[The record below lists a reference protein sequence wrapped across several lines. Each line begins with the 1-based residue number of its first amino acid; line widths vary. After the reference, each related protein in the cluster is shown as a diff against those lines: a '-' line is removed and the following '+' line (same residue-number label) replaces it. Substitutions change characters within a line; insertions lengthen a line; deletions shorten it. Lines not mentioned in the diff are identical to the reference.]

1 MLAFLEGSLIQ
12 GLPGQIEIRSPR
24 PKKKKRKEAEGS
36 GKVLMHLASID

>member
-24 PKKKKRKEAEGS
+24 PKKKKKEVEGS
-36 GKVLMHLASID
+36 VKVLMHLASID